1 MVVMA
6 CGEHRGAAG
15 IPAGRQEALG
25 KGDTGEARGPCE
37 GWWGQGKVESREV
50 MGVMEGYWWW

>member
-1 MVVMA
+1 MG

-25 KGDTGEARGPCE
+25 KWDTWEARGPCE
-37 GWWGQGKVESREV
+37 GWWGQGKVESREII
-50 MGVMEGYWWW
+50 GVMEGYWWW